1 MSEQTEK
8 LIRDSFPDAVIETTD
23 VFGTLNVKITPG
35 SLVPICELLHEHGFN
50 YLADI
55 TAVDWA
61 PPSVPP
67 LQGGKQSGLQGG
79 KQSGL
84 QGGRIEVVYQLTA
97 LERNEKLALR
107 VDLDRDRPEIDTV
120 TAIWKGA
127 DFQEREVYDLMGV
140 VFVGHPN
147 LRRILTP
154 ENWEGF
160 PLRKDYVI
168 PD

>member
-67 LQGGKQSGLQGG
+67 LQGGKIDAQGG
-79 KQSGL
+79 EDRRTRGMGDATRKGTRLPELAYDTSRLLDGREL
-84 QGGRIEVVYQLTA
+84 Q
-97 LERNEKLALR
+97 
-107 VDLDRDRPEIDTV
+107 
-120 TAIWKGA
+120 
-127 DFQEREVYDLMGV
+127 
-140 VFVGHPN
+140 
-147 LRRILTP
+147 
-154 ENWEGF
+154 
-160 PLRKDYVI
+160 
-168 PD
+168 

>member
-23 VFGTLNVKITPG
+23 VFGTLNVKIVPT
-35 SLVPICELLHEHGFN
+35 SLVPICELLRDQGFD

-55 TAVDWA
+55 TAIDW
-61 PPSVPP
+61 
-67 LQGGKQSGLQGG
+67 QD
-79 KQSGL
+79 
-84 QGGRIEVVYQLTA
+84 RIEVVYQLTA
-97 LERNEKLALR
+97 LERNERLALR
-107 VDLDRDRPEIDTV
+107 VDLNRDKPEIDTL
-120 TAIWKGA
+120 TAIWRGA
-127 DFQEREVYDLMGV
+127 DFQEREVFDLMGV
-140 VFVGHPN
+140 VFTGHPN

-154 ENWEGF
+154 EDWEGY